1 VTARRPFIVAIDG
14 PAGAG
19 KSSASRLLA
28 ARLGFA
34 LVDTG
39 AIYRAVALAASRGG
53 IPFDDD
59 AGLGR
64 LLPGLRIRF
73 TPPASP
79 GEAQRVFLG
88 DEDVTAEIRTPPMSL
103 GASAVSARP
112 VVRGALLELQ
122 RRLATAPE
130 HRGAVLEGRDI
141 GTVVFPDAD
150 LKVFLTASEQARAR
164 RRFLELQAKGDPST
178 LEQVLEDQRRR
189 DRNDSEREV
198 APLKPAADA
207 RLLDSSAW
215 PLEQVV
221 ETLAEEIEARLTGPA
236 AGGRAPGAPLGGAR

>member
-1 VTARRPFIVAIDG
+1 MTGHRPFIVAIDG

-39 AIYRAVALAASRGG
+39 AIYRTVALAASRASTA
-53 IPFDDD
+53 FDDD
-59 AGLGR
+59 ARLGA
-64 LLPGLRIRF
+64 LLPTLAIRF
-73 TPPASP
+73 EPPHEP
-79 GEAQRVFLG
+79 GGGQHVFLG
-88 DEDVTAEIRTPPMSL
+88 AEDVSREIRTPPMSL

-112 VVRGALLELQ
+112 VVRAGLLELQ
-122 RRLATAPE
+122 RRLACAPE
-130 HRGAVLEGRDI
+130 NRGAVLEGRDI

-150 LKVFLTASEQARAR
+150 LKIFLTASEECRAR
-164 RRFLELQAKGDPST
+164 RRFVELQQKGDPST
-178 LEQVLEDQRRR
+178 YEQVLADQLRR
-189 DRNDSEREV
+189 DKNDSEREH

-207 RLLDSSAW
+207 RLLDSSGV

-221 ETLAEEIEARLTGPA
+221 EALALEVEARLA
-236 AGGRAPGAPLGGAR
+236 VRGGAR

>member
-1 VTARRPFIVAIDG
+1 VTSPRPFIVAIDG

-39 AIYRAVALAASRGG
+39 AIYRAVALAATRGG
-53 IPFDDD
+53 VAFDDD

-73 TPPASP
+73 TPPVAP
-79 GEAQRVFLG
+79 GEAQRVFL
-88 DEDVTAEIRTPPMSL
+88 DEEDVTGEIRTPPISL

-112 VVRGALLELQ
+112 VVRGALLALQ
-122 RRLATAPE
+122 RRLATAAE
-130 HRGAVLEGRDI
+130 IRGAVLEGRDI

-150 LKVFLTASEQARAR
+150 LKVYLTASELARAR
-164 RRFLELQAKGDPST
+164 RRHLELQAKGDPST

-189 DRNDSEREV
+189 DKNDSEREV

-221 ETLAEEIEARLTGPA
+221 ETLSAEIEARLA
-236 AGGRAPGAPLGGAR
+236 ARQAPEAAR